1 MAIEQKWWPWN
12 PSLFNQYRIR
22 IANELHLAQRRDHS
36 KELRHQIDCI
46 EHDITEILRQI
57 TPIDFSQIDQ

>member
-1 MAIEQKWWPWN
+1 MFPN
-12 PSLFNQYRIR
+12 NLVR